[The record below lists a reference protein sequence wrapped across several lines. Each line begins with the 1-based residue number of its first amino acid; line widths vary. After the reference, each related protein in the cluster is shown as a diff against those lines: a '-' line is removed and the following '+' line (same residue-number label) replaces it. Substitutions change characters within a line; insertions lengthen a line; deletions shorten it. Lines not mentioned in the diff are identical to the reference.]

1 MRLKA
6 ILCALMLTAMSMPA
20 IADDLM
26 VPISLSGLSS
36 DSATGQVVWM
46 PAGQMV
52 SVLPVQAASM
62 YTVPWSASSRTKE
75 PIQLSGSRLHFAPKG
90 WYPRT
95 SFGSG
100 GGAGINVDWMPHI

>member
-6 ILCALMLTAMSMPA
+6 VLCALMLTAMSMPA

-26 VPISLSGLSS
+26 APISLSGVSS
-36 DSATGQVVWM
+36 DSAAGQVVWM

-52 SVLPVQAASM
+52 SILPIHAASM
-62 YTVPWSASSRTKE
+62 YVVPWSASSHAKE
-75 PIQLSGSRLHFAPKG
+75 PIQLSGSGLYFTPKG

-95 SFGSG
+95 SFGG
-100 GGAGINVDWMPHI
+100 GGAGINVDWLPGI